1 MKTTFTVP
9 GLPIGKGRPK
19 FTRTGHT
26 YTPEKTR
33 TYEDKVRL
41 CWKTQIGQT
50 FPAGV
55 PILVSGV
62 AYFPIPKRT
71 SQKKAAEL
79 EGAFH
84 LKRPDTDNLVKA
96 VLDALNGH
104 AYPDDSAVML
114 GLWHKVYTN
123 GAPRVEIT
131 LEELPPRLPSDWR
144 EHIKTRFERIG
155 QGARL

>member
-1 MKTTFTVP
+1 MKITFTVP
-9 GLPIGKGRPK
+9 GLPTGKGRPK

-33 TYEDKVRL
+33 AYEEKVRL
-41 CWKTQIGQT
+41 CWKSQSGQT
-50 FPAGV
+50 FPADV

-62 AYFPIPKRT
+62 AWFPIPKGT
-71 SQKKAAEL
+71 SKKKVEEL

-96 VLDALNGH
+96 VLDALNSH

-114 GLWHKVYTN
+114 GPWYKVYTN
-123 GAPRVEIT
+123 GAPRVEII
-131 LEELPPRLPSDWR
+131 LEALPHRLPPDWQ
-144 EHIKTRFERIG
+144 EHIKTRFERME
-155 QGARL
+155 